1 MRVSYKCTR
10 TNARTKGGAHLVNVG
25 MLRDAIKNSNHTIK
39 TLAIAI
45 GIDESTFYRK
55 LSRDGSTFTLEQA
68 DMIKKELN
76 LNAKKAQDIFFA

>member
-1 MRVSYKCTR
+1 M
-10 TNARTKGGAHLVNVG
+10 VNVG